1 MKNKRKKDV
10 FIKGDICDY
19 QKLKKTIPKIV
30 TLSISAESH
39 VDNSFYSSLIF
50 TKTNALG
57 THTLLEVCRSKNNKK
72 ITIIS
77 TDEVYGETTKKKMK
91 NQF

>member
-1 MKNKRKKDV
+1 MI
-10 FIKGDICDY
+10 IK
-19 QKLKKTIPKIV
+19 KLKKTIPKNCHVIHFA
-30 TLSISAESH
+30 AESH